1 MSVSIQLSTQAPLA
15 LSADVLVVAVSPGPL
30 AKQEP
35 LASLDKALS
44 GGLAK
49 LIAREEFKGEK
60 DQQLDAPAL
69 GALPF
74 ARLVLLGTGTKGQV
88 SNADLRTLAA
98 KAAKIANGAKAK
110 SLALAFADNLA
121 ADKLRYVAE
130 GVVLGAYRFSKYFTG
145 DRKPKAELG
154 TVTIGLGS
162 KAKIARPH
170 KAAVELGQSVAA
182 AVSLARDLVNEPPN
196 ELYPARLAEGA
207 QKMAK
212 ETGLKCLVFDKKEIE
227 KRGMKLLAAV
237 GQGSVHDPRF
247 IHLSYTPKK
256 AKKKLVF
263 VGKGLTFDSGG
274 LCIKPAPGMGEM
286 KSDMA
291 GSANVIGL
299 MAAVAAI

>member
-1 MSVSIQLSTQAPLA
+1 MSVSIQLSAQAPLA

-121 ADKLRYVAE
+121 IANRRPSSAPSPSVSVRRPKLRARTKRPSSS
-130 GVVLGAYRFSKYFTG
+130 GKAWLPQSPSPAIWSTSPPTSSIQRAS
-145 DRKPKAELG
+145 PKARRRWLKRRASSASCS
-154 TVTIGLGS
+154 TRKRS
-162 KAKIARPH
+162 KS
-170 KAAVELGQSVAA
+170 AA
-182 AVSLARDLVNEPPN
+182 
-196 ELYPARLAEGA
+196 
-207 QKMAK
+207 
-212 ETGLKCLVFDKKEIE
+212 
-227 KRGMKLLAAV
+227 
-237 GQGSVHDPRF
+237 
-247 IHLSYTPKK
+247 
-256 AKKKLVF
+256 
-263 VGKGLTFDSGG
+263 
-274 LCIKPAPGMGEM
+274 
-286 KSDMA
+286 
-291 GSANVIGL
+291 
-299 MAAVAAI
+299 